1 MPIGAITQDI
11 DAPQLLFAAFAVF
24 FGGLVLY
31 LRREDKREGY
41 PLEDPAGGRELIGFP
56 EPPGPKTFHLMDGG
70 TTTAPH
76 FESPDSIPAT
86 PAHRFPGS
94 ALRPLGNPLLSAV
107 GPAAYALRKDE
118 PLIYLPGKIQVLPMR
133 ALEDW
138 RVIRGDA
145 DPRGMPVFGAD
156 GKEAGIVSDLWVDR
170 SVKILRYL
178 EVELAGAADTRRVL
192 LPIYYANVERRR
204 GRVKVSALHA
214 WQFADV
220 PALRDPDQVTAREE
234 DQINAYYAGGL
245 FYNRNAIREP
255 QA

>member
-1 MPIGAITQDI
+1 
-11 DAPQLLFAAFAVF
+11 
-24 FGGLVLY
+24 
-31 LRREDKREGY
+31 
-41 PLEDPAGGRELIGFP
+41 
-56 EPPGPKTFHLMDGG
+56 
-70 TTTAPH
+70 
-76 FESPDSIPAT
+76 
-86 PAHRFPGS
+86 
-94 ALRPLGNPLLSAV
+94 
-107 GPAAYALRKDE
+107 
-118 PLIYLPGKIQVLPMR
+118 MR

-145 DPRGMPVFGAD
+145 DPRGMPVFSAD
-156 GKEAGIVSDLWVDR
+156 GKEAGTVSDLWVDR